1 MDWSQIALWIDNLT
15 NNPTFIAVVGVLT
28 TTGAVFSF
36 LKTTSVGKKALNSL
50 TTLGRNTNQ
59 TATDALVKVTA
70 VEKFANDKIAELE
83 AVFNKEVQELTIKY
97 ETKVAALISIVNFYE
112 ESLFAIVD
120 LIPNKKVQERLLNF
134 KSIYQDKKNEITN
147 IVGVIYQD
155 FDSVVATEKE
165 NIEAQYESKINYL
178 ENELARINLFL
189 TELKEG
195 DTNGKE
201 TENTNSIEAKI

>member
-50 TTLGRNTNQ
+50 TALGRNTNQ
-59 TATDALVKVTA
+59 IATDALVKVTA
-70 VEKFANDKIAELE
+70 VEKFANDKIVELE

-134 KSIYQDKKNEITN
+134 KYIYQDKKNEITN

-195 DTNGKE
+195 DTNGK
-201 TENTNSIEAKI
+201 

>member
-50 TTLGRNTNQ
+50 TALGRNTNQ
-59 TATDALVKVTA
+59 IATDALVKVTA
-70 VEKFANDKIAELE
+70 VEKFANDKIVELE
-83 AVFNKEVQELTIKY
+83 AVFNEKVQELTIKY

-134 KSIYQDKKNEITN
+134 KYIYQDKKNEITN

>member
-59 TATDALVKVTA
+59 IATDTLVKVTA

-147 IVGVIYQD
+147 IVGAIYQD

-189 TELKEG
+189 NELKEG

-201 TENTNSIEAKI
+201 TENTDSTEAEV

>member
-59 TATDALVKVTA
+59 IATDTLVKVTA

-147 IVGVIYQD
+147 IVGAIYQD

-201 TENTNSIEAKI
+201 TENTDSTEAEV

>member
-15 NNPTFIAVVGVLT
+15 NNPTFITITGVLT
-28 TTGAVFSF
+28 LTGAVFSF

-59 TATDALVKVTA
+59 IATDALVKVTA
-70 VEKFANDKIAELE
+70 VEKFANDKIVELE

>member
-59 TATDALVKVTA
+59 IATDTLVKVTA

-201 TENTNSIEAKI
+201 TENTNSTEAKI

>member
-15 NNPTFIAVVGVLT
+15 NNPTFITITGVLT
-28 TTGAVFSF
+28 LTGAVFSF

-59 TATDALVKVTA
+59 IATDALVKVTA

>member
-1 MDWSQIALWIDNLT
+1 MDWSQIALWVDTLT
-15 NNPTFIAVVGVLT
+15 NNPTFITITGVLT
-28 TTGAVFSF
+28 VTGAVFSF
-36 LKTTSVGKKALNSL
+36 LRTTSVGKKALNSL
-50 TTLGRNTNQ
+50 TALGRNTNQ
-59 TATDALVKVTA
+59 IATDTLNKVVT
-70 VEKFANDKIAELE
+70 VEKFANDKIVELE
-83 AVFNKEVQELTIKY
+83 AVFSKEVQELTIKY

-120 LIPNKKVQERLLNF
+120 LIPNKKVQDRLLNF

-189 TELKEG
+189 AELKEG

-201 TENTNSIEAKI
+201 TENTNSTEAKV

>member
-15 NNPTFIAVVGVLT
+15 NNPTFITITGVLT
-28 TTGAVFSF
+28 LTGAVFSF

-147 IVGVIYQD
+147 IVGAIYQD

-201 TENTNSIEAKI
+201 TENTNSTEAKI